1 MNDIEIKKIS
11 EKLLENERQSKNL
24 KQNGN
29 IVIPSL
35 ISLTLSACGGGGGGG
50 GSIVNPAPANRS
62 PVAAADSTVTL
73 DEDADATE
81 LNISAPTDPDTGD
94 TLSITVDSVPTEG
107 EIRTASGELVT
118 EGMSLTINELT
129 GLTFTPNE
137 NVNSDINTV
146 GSFSYTVSDQ
156 AGGRDSSTVFYNHCN
171 TRPSN
176 DCLSYRCRY
185 EENTTSVMTV
195 VGEDP
200 DGDTLTYSI
209 SGGEDGSLFQIDSS
223 TGDELY

>member
-1 MNDIEIKKIS
+1 MVMLIDEIQNIDKILLIQKIMNELDTSES
-11 EKLLENERQSKNL
+11 FEKLKKQLRQSQNS
-24 KQNGN
+24 KQNGS

-50 GSIVNPAPANRS
+50 SVVTPSPANRS
-62 PVAAADSTVTL
+62 PVAAADSTLIL

-81 LNISAPTDPDTGD
+81 LNISAPTDQDTGD
-94 TLSITVDSVPTEG
+94 TLTITVDSVPTGG

-156 AGGRDSSTVFYNHCN
+156 AGGEILLLSLLQSTQYKILQQSL
-171 TRPSN
+171 PSWI
-176 DCLSYRCRY
+176 LR
-185 EENTTSVMTV
+185 
-195 VGEDP
+195 
-200 DGDTLTYSI
+200 
-209 SGGEDGSLFQIDSS
+209 
-223 TGDELY
+223 

>member
-1 MNDIEIKKIS
+1 MHEIDTSESFETLKKQ
-11 EKLLENERQSKNL
+11 LRQSQNS
-24 KQNGN
+24 KQNGS

-50 GSIVNPAPANRS
+50 SVVTPSPANRS
-62 PVAAADSTVTL
+62 PVAAADTTLIL

-81 LNISAPTDPDTGD
+81 MNISAPTDQDTGD
-94 TLSITVDSVPTEG
+94 TLTITVDSVPTGG

-156 AGGRDSSTVFYNHCN
+156 A
-171 TRPSN
+171 
-176 DCLSYRCRY
+176 
-185 EENTTSVMTV
+185 
-195 VGEDP
+195 
-200 DGDTLTYSI
+200 
-209 SGGEDGSLFQIDSS
+209 SLI
-223 TGDELY
+223 

>member
-1 MNDIEIKKIS
+1 MSDIEFKKIS

-50 GSIVNPAPANRS
+50 GSIVNRPPPNRS

-94 TLSITVDSVPTEG
+94 TLSITVDSVPTGG

-137 NVNSDINTV
+137 NVNSDINTI

-156 AGGRDSSTVFYNHCN
+156 AGGRDSSTVSFTINAIHDPP
-171 TRPSN
+171 TIVSLI
-176 DCLSYRCRY
+176 DVAI

-200 DGDTLTYSI
+200 DGDTLTYSC
-209 SGGEDGSLFQIDSS
+209 L
-223 TGDELY
+223 LYTSPSPRD

>member
-1 MNDIEIKKIS
+1 M
-11 EKLLENERQSKNL
+11 ENERQSKNL

-50 GSIVNPAPANRS
+50 GPITNPSPANRS

-94 TLSITVDSVPTEG
+94 TLSITVDSVPTGG

-137 NVNSDINTV
+137 NVNSDINTI
-146 GSFSYTVSDQ
+146 GSFS
-156 AGGRDSSTVFYNHCN
+156 
-171 TRPSN
+171 
-176 DCLSYRCRY
+176 
-185 EENTTSVMTV
+185 
-195 VGEDP
+195 
-200 DGDTLTYSI
+200 
-209 SGGEDGSLFQIDSS
+209 
-223 TGDELY
+223 